1 MKKIINALVF
11 LFVLALAYT
20 SQAGTQLTGL
30 MGGDVTDPGNKI
42 QASGTYTNEADWE
55 ARYADAT
62 WVSIQSYGKGP
73 YESNECPANLFN
85 NVVGGGTAK
94 WYDSFGPSAS
104 NPAYVTLRFPEAFVL
119 THFTLTSGN
128 DSMTSRNPKDWGLY
142 GSNDGLNWP
151 PFTTRPLPPIL
162 RKPKIRRFCTPPLLT
177 RMGIL
182 RPLPS

>member
-62 WVSIQSYGKGP
+62 WVSIQSYKKGP
-73 YESNECPANLFN
+73 FESNDVRPTSSITWSA
-85 NVVGGGTAK
+85 VGPRSGTI
-94 WYDSFGPSAS
+94 PSGR
-104 NPAYVTLRFPEAFVL
+104 T
-119 THFTLTSGN
+119 
-128 DSMTSRNPKDWGLY
+128 
-142 GSNDGLNWP
+142 
-151 PFTTRPLPPIL
+151 
-162 RKPKIRRFCTPPLLT
+162 
-177 RMGIL
+177 
-182 RPLPS
+182 